1 LTRSPRRI
9 SAFAALALTLLLAQ
23 VGALA
28 HGYSHLRFKTDLTGA
43 GTTGQICTECLSF
56 TPLLSAVGGSSPIV
70 VFHPQCADEAP
81 QAAVIPWTDRRPTF
95 AFRSRAPPNLV

>member
-23 VGALA
+23 IGALA
-28 HGYSHLRFKTDLTGA
+28 HGYSHLRVKTDLTGT

-56 TPLLSAVGGSSPIV
+56 TPLLSAVGGSTPVV
-70 VFHPQCADEAP
+70 VFHPQCVNEAP
-81 QAAVIPWTDRRPTF
+81 QAAIIPWTNRRPAC
-95 AFRSRAPPNLV
+95 AFRSRAPPHLV